1 MTTTDLVLMLPG
13 WGTSPARLDF
23 LSDTLQRAGAV
34 ARVWSYTPQGG
45 FDELVHEVA
54 TVAHSFRDLHDPAD
68 RLHLVG
74 HSLGGLAAAAAVLQH
89 LDGRVTSVTT
99 INAPWRGTWVSY
111 TGSGPLARALRWGS
125 TDLQSLRTDLRQHL
139 DAPTGP
145 RWLMLSA
152 AADLATPA
160 TTALMGSGAR
170 PRLTRRVVP
179 AAGHSTSLTSERIA
193 TAVVAHVMEPDNPDA
208 AGTPNW
214 EPPATSR

>member
-1 MTTTDLVLMLPG
+1 MTPTDLVLMLPG
-13 WGTSPARLDF
+13 WGTSPARLDV

-54 TVAHSFRDLHDPAD
+54 TIANSFLDLHNPAD

-125 TDLQSLRTDLRQHL
+125 LELESLRTELHQHL
-139 DAPTGP
+139 EAPAGP

-152 AADLATPA
+152 VADLATPA
-160 TTALMGSGAR
+160 TTALMGSRAR
-170 PRLTRRVVP
+170 PRLTRRVVR
-179 AAGHSTSLTSERIA
+179 AAGHSTSLASMRIA
-193 TAVVAHVMEPDNPDA
+193 TAVTAHVLVPDGPEASGAPEWD
-208 AGTPNW
+208 
-214 EPPATSR
+214 PPATSR